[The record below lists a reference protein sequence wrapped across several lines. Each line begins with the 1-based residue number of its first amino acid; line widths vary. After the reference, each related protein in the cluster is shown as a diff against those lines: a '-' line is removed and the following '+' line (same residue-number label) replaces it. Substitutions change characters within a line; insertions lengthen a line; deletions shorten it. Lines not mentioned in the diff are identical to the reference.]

1 MISSE
6 SLRSPEDRA
15 TARKARRSANHT
27 DRGIKIIRAVWMAL
41 VLLFLYAPIAVM
53 IALSFNASVSR
64 SQWTGF
70 TLNWYV
76 QLFHDPT
83 ILGAL
88 RTTLEVAVIATV
100 VSTVIGTL
108 GAIGMH
114 AMSTG
119 MANML
124 INVSYLPMTTP
135 DIVTG
140 VSLMLM
146 FLFAKVPLGQ
156 WTMIMAHIAFD
167 IPYVLF
173 SVMPKLRQMNPNLYE
188 AALDLGCH
196 PMKALYKVII
206 PEITPGIFTGALLAF
221 TMSLDDF
228 VISYFTSSDMYPNLS
243 RIVYASTKL
252 GVKPTMYALSTLMFA
267 TILILLVI
275 VNKRTKLENL

>member
-1 MISSE
+1 MV
-6 SLRSPEDRA
+6 RNNRA
-15 TARKARRSANHT
+15 VKSV
-27 DRGIKIIRAVWMAL
+27 RAVWMAL
-41 VLLFLYAPIAVM
+41 LMLFLYAPILVM

-70 TLNWYV
+70 TLDWYV
-76 QLFHDPT
+76 KLFNDPA

-88 RTTLEVAVIATV
+88 RTTIEVAVIATV
-100 VSTVIGTL
+100 ISTVIGTL

-114 AMSTG
+114 AMNTG
-119 MANML
+119 MANVL

-146 FLFAKVPLGQ
+146 YLFCHVPLGK

-173 SVMPKLRQMNPNLYE
+173 SVMPKLKQMNPNLYE

-196 PMKALYKVII
+196 PLKALYKVIV
-206 PEITPGIFTGALLAF
+206 PEIAPGIFTGALLAF

-243 RIVYASTKL
+243 RIVYSSTKL
-252 GVKPTMYALSTLMFA
+252 GVKPTMYALSTLMFV
-267 TILILLVI
+267 TILALLVLI
-275 VNKRTKLENL
+275 NRRTKLENL

>member
-1 MISSE
+1 MKEKKSHV
-6 SLRSPEDRA
+6 LR
-15 TARKARRSANHT
+15 T
-27 DRGIKIIRAVWMAL
+27 VWMTL
-41 VLLFLYAPIAVM
+41 VLIFLYAPILVM
-53 IALSFNASVSR
+53 MALSFNASVSR

-76 QLFHDPT
+76 QLFNDPV

-88 RTTLEVAVIATV
+88 RTTMEVAVIATA

-114 AMSTG
+114 SMNTG
-119 MANML
+119 MANAL

-146 FLFAKVPLGQ
+146 FIFAKIPLGKG
-156 WTMIMAHIAFD
+156 TMIMAHIAFD

-173 SVMPKLRQMNPNLYE
+173 SVMPKLKQMNPNLYE

-196 PMKALYKVII
+196 PVKALYKVIV
-206 PEITPGIFTGALLAF
+206 PEIAPGIFTGALLAF

-243 RIVYASTKL
+243 RIVYSSTKL
-252 GVKPTMYALSTLMFA
+252 GVKPTMYALSTLMFV
-267 TILILLVI
+267 TILLLLVLI
-275 VNKRTKLENL
+275 NRRTNLEEL

>member
-1 MISSE
+1 M
-6 SLRSPEDRA
+6 RNTRA
-15 TARKARRSANHT
+15 TKLVRT
-27 DRGIKIIRAVWMAL
+27 LWMT
-41 VLLFLYAPIAVM
+41 LLMIFLYAPIVVM

-70 TLNWYV
+70 TLDWYV
-76 QLFHDPT
+76 KLFNDPA

-88 RTTLEVAVIATV
+88 KTTVEVAVIATV
-100 VSTVIGTL
+100 ISTAIGTL

-114 AMSTG
+114 AMNTG
-119 MANML
+119 MANVL
-124 INVSYLPMTTP
+124 IDVSYLPMTTP

-146 FLFAKVPLGQ
+146 YLFCNIQLGK

-196 PMKALYKVII
+196 PIKALFKVII

-252 GVKPTMYALSTLMFA
+252 GVKPTMYALSTLMFV
-267 TILILLVI
+267 TILVLLVL
-275 VNKRTKLENL
+275 VNRRTKLENL

>member
-1 MISSE
+1 MVME
-6 SLRSPEDRA
+6 KKRPHVFR
-15 TARKARRSANHT
+15 T
-27 DRGIKIIRAVWMAL
+27 VWMTL
-41 VLLFLYAPIAVM
+41 VLIFLYAPILVM

-76 QLFHDPT
+76 QLFHDPV

-88 RTTLEVAVIATV
+88 KTTLEVAVI
-100 VSTVIGTL
+100 STIIGTL
-108 GAIGMH
+108 GAIGIHSMN
-114 AMSTG
+114 TG
-119 MANML
+119 MANAL

-146 FLFAKVPLGQ
+146 FIFAHVPLGKG
-156 WTMIMAHIAFD
+156 TMIMAHIAFD

-188 AALDLGCH
+188 AALDLGCS
-196 PMKALYKVII
+196 PTRALLKVIV
-206 PEITPGIFTGALLAF
+206 PEISPGIVTGALLAF

-228 VISYFTSSDMYPNLS
+228 VISYFTSNTDQNLAM
-243 RIVYASTKL
+243 IVYSAARR
-252 GVKPTMYALSTLMFA
+252 GVEPTMYALSTLMFVA
-267 TILILLVI
+267 IMALLLLV
-275 VNKRTKLENL
+275 NRRSGLEGIS

>member
-1 MISSE
+1 MV
-6 SLRSPEDRA
+6 RNTRA
-15 TARKARRSANHT
+15 T
-27 DRGIKIIRAVWMAL
+27 KIFRTLWMAL
-41 VLLFLYAPIAVM
+41 ILLFLYAPILIM

-70 TLNWYV
+70 TLDWYV
-76 QLFHDPT
+76 KLFHDPA

-88 RTTLEVAVIATV
+88 KTTIEVAVIATI
-100 VSTVIGTL
+100 VSTIIGTL
-108 GAIGMH
+108 GAIGIHSMN
-114 AMSTG
+114 SG
-119 MANML
+119 MAGLL
-124 INVSYLPMTTP
+124 IDVSYLPMTTP

-146 FLFAKVPLGQ
+146 YLFCHVPLGK
-156 WTMIMAHIAFD
+156 WTMIFAHIAFD

-196 PMKALYKVII
+196 PIKALYKVIV
-206 PEITPGIFTGALLAF
+206 PEIMPGIFTGALLAF

-243 RIVYASTKL
+243 RIVYSSTKL
-252 GVKPTMYALSTLMFA
+252 GVKPTMYALSTLMFV
-267 TILILLVI
+267 TILLLLVL

>member
-1 MISSE
+1 MV
-6 SLRSPEDRA
+6 RSGRGMRA
-15 TARKARRSANHT
+15 F
-27 DRGIKIIRAVWMAL
+27 RGVWMAL

-88 RTTLEVAVIATV
+88 KTTLEVAVIATV
-100 VSTVIGTL
+100 ASTAIGTL

-114 AMSTG
+114 AMNTG
-119 MANML
+119 MANVL
-124 INVSYLPMTTP
+124 VNVSYLPMTTP

-146 FLFAKVPLGQ
+146 FLFAKVPLGK

-243 RIVYASTKL
+243 RIVYSSTKL

-267 TILILLVI
+267 TILILLI
-275 VNKRTKLENL
+275 LVNRRTKLENL

>member
-1 MISSE
+1 MVRNNRTV
-6 SLRSPEDRA
+6 RSV
-15 TARKARRSANHT
+15 
-27 DRGIKIIRAVWMAL
+27 RAVWMTL
-41 VLLFLYAPIAVM
+41 LMLFLYAPILVM

-70 TLNWYV
+70 TLDWYV
-76 QLFHDPT
+76 KLFHDPA

-88 RTTLEVAVIATV
+88 RTTIEVAVIATV
-100 VSTVIGTL
+100 ISTVIGTL

-114 AMSTG
+114 AMNAG
-119 MANML
+119 MANVL

-146 FLFAKVPLGQ
+146 YLFCHVPLGK

-188 AALDLGCH
+188 AALDLGCK
-196 PMKALYKVII
+196 PLKALYKVII

-243 RIVYASTKL
+243 RIVYSSTKL
-252 GVKPTMYALSTLMFA
+252 GVKPTMYALSTLMFV
-267 TILILLVI
+267 TILLLLVLI
-275 VNKRTKLENL
+275 NRRTKLEEL

>member
-1 MISSE
+1 MVRNS
-6 SLRSPEDRA
+6 
-15 TARKARRSANHT
+15 
-27 DRGIKIIRAVWMAL
+27 RAVKTLRTLWMAL
-41 VLLFLYAPIAVM
+41 ILLFLYAPILIM

-70 TLNWYV
+70 TLDWYV
-76 QLFHDPT
+76 KLFHDPA

-88 RTTLEVAVIATV
+88 RTTIEVAVIATV

-108 GAIGMH
+108 GAIGIHSMNSGL
-114 AMSTG
+114 AG
-119 MANML
+119 VL
-124 INVSYLPMTTP
+124 IDVSYLPMTTP

-146 FLFAKVPLGQ
+146 YLFCHVPLGK
-156 WTMIMAHIAFD
+156 WTMIFAHIAFD

-173 SVMPKLRQMNPNLYE
+173 SVMPKLKQMNPNLYE

-196 PMKALYKVII
+196 PIKALYKVIV
-206 PEITPGIFTGALLAF
+206 PEIMPGIFTGALLAF

-243 RIVYASTKL
+243 RIVYSSTKL
-252 GVKPTMYALSTLMFA
+252 GVKPTMYALSTLMFV
-267 TILILLVI
+267 TILLLLVL
-275 VNKRTKLENL
+275 VNRRTKLENL